1 MLKTISALVLALY
14 ATAACADGYLDGN
27 KLFQR
32 YQAKERMVQDSGQQL
47 ATDAIDAGFYIG
59 YVQGATEAL
68 TGVLC
73 IPEKLSASHAEE
85 IVGSYLESHAG
96 KRKMAGSLLV
106 RQALEEAYPC
116 RKK

>member
-1 MLKTISALVLALY
+1 MLKTIPALILALH
-14 ATAACADGYLDGN
+14 ATGACADGYLDGN
-27 KLFQR
+27 KLFER
-32 YQAKERMVQDSGQQL
+32 YRAKERMVQDSGQQL

-68 TGVLC
+68 AGVLC

-85 IVGSYLESHAG
+85 IVGQYLDSHSG
-96 KRKMAGSLLV
+96 KRKMPASLLV
-106 RQALEEAYPC
+106 RQALEETYPC